1 MTRLILIRHGESLYN
16 LEKRYTG
23 QTDVPLTKK
32 GILQAKITADY
43 ILENYKI
50 DAIYSSDLIRAI
62 DTARPIAV
70 ALGLPIKTDSR
81 LREIYAGEWQGMLF
95 SDVSVRYAK
104 EYEEYKIGAGLKR
117 THGGESLYDVQV
129 RAHSAVLDI
138 IRDNPDKTV
147 LISSHNGPIKALTA
161 PFLNIE
167 LPETPSVSNNS
178 VTEVL
183 CDGGKYEV
191 IKLGYDGHLGKL
203 VTKFKEKTAN

>member
-1 MTRLILIRHGESLYN
+1 
-16 LEKRYTG
+16 
-23 QTDVPLTKK
+23 VF
-32 GILQAKITADY
+32 QAKITADY
-43 ILENYKI
+43 ILKNYKI

-95 SDVSVRYAK
+95 SDVSVRYAE
-104 EYEEYKIGAGLKR
+104 EYEEYKRSAGLKR
-117 THGGESLYDVQV
+117 THGGESLLDVLG
-129 RAHSAVLDI
+129 RTYEAVLDI
-138 IRDNPDKTV
+138 IRENEGKTILV
-147 LISSHNGPIKALTA
+147 SSHNGPIKALTA

-167 LPETPSVSNNS
+167 LPETQSVSNNS

-183 CDGGKYEV
+183 CDNGKYEV
-191 IKLGYDGHLGKL
+191 IKLGYDGHLGEL